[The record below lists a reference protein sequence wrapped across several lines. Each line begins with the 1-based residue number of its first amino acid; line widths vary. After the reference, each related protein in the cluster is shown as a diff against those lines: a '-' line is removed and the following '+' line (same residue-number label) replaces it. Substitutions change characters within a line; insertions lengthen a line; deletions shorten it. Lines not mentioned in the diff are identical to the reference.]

1 MWYICGILTWKE
13 TLQSMKQNKNK
24 SKGIYAFA
32 NKIYELRNE
41 KQMDYFELSRITG
54 INDVEYLSKLEN
66 ASIINPAAGKI
77 IRIGQVLETDIFE
90 LLSLAKNREE
100 KEGIQLRI
108 EVDNRTISFILD
120 FRDDIN
126 GFNIFTRS
134 VRNALF
140 LVKRGEIIFTNS
152 TDEFLKRNAHK
163 EVYDDYHEQIAVSV
177 VEYREKDYLILDFN
191 SFFVDFP
198 LSSACKNEIVKAIQ
212 LDGMQAIIQFIV
224 RVPEKVESVESL
236 AELLWLYS
244 QGEVVESKIFTIE
257 NIYRMDFID
266 SRDLI

>member
-13 TLQSMKQNKNK
+13 TLQSMKQNKNE

-41 KQMDYFELSRITG
+41 KKMEYFELSRITG
-54 INDVEYLSKLEN
+54 INDVGYLSKLEN
-66 ASIINPAAGKI
+66 ASIINPSAGKI
-77 IRIGQVLETDIFE
+77 IRIGQVLEADIFE
-90 LLSLAKNREE
+90 LLSLSKNRE
-100 KEGIQLRI
+100 KNEGIQLRI
-108 EVDNRTISFILD
+108 EVDNGTISFILD
-120 FRDDIN
+120 FVDDIN

-152 TDEFLKRNAHK
+152 IDFIKRNTHK
-163 EVYDDYHEQIAVSV
+163 EVYDDYHEQIAVNV

-212 LDGMQAIIQFIV
+212 QDGMQAVIQFIV
-224 RVPEKVESVESL
+224 RVPEKVGSAESL
-236 AELLWLYS
+236 AKLLWLYS
-244 QGEVVESKIFTIE
+244 QGEVVESRIFAIE
-257 NIYRMDFID
+257 NIYRMDCID
-266 SRDLI
+266 SRDLC